1 MSALG
6 PALFFVASAIAIA
19 GALVTVLSK
28 NAIRAAMGLLTT
40 IVGIAGLYLT
50 LSAQLLAAIQL
61 IVYAG
66 AVVVLFVFVIMMLGP
81 SGGPIAD
88 KRTFKS
94 RLVGG
99 GLFAAAALAAL
110 VLALRA
116 MSALTQ
122 PASGKLPAGFPH
134 TFDPPRPELGTVDG
148 VGRVLFGEGMV
159 AFELSGLLL
168 LVAIVAVMAVA
179 RTRLPSPDRTP
190 PAANAGPAGLD
201 TEVSSD
207 SDLAQSDP
215 GGGKQ
220 AAREAT

>member
-6 PALFFVASAIAIA
+6 PALFFVVSAIAIA
-19 GALVTVLSK
+19 GALITVLSK

-40 IVGIAGLYLT
+40 IIGIAGLYLT
-50 LSAQLLAAIQL
+50 LSAQVLAAVQL

-94 RLVGG
+94 RAVGG
-99 GLFAAAALAAL
+99 GLFAAAAAVAVFLAF
-110 VLALRA
+110 RA
-116 MSALTQ
+116 MSAMTQ
-122 PASGKLPAGFPH
+122 PASGKLPQSFPH

-148 VGRVLFGEGMV
+148 IGRALFSDGMV

-168 LVAIVAVMAVA
+168 LVAIVGVMAVA
-179 RTRLPSPDRTP
+179 RTRQP
-190 PAANAGPAGLD
+190 
-201 TEVSSD
+201 SSD
-207 SDLAQSDP
+207 QPKGASDP
-215 GGGKQ
+215 TDADPALTAGKGKQ
-220 AAREAT
+220 AEREAT